1 MSENKKTRVRFAPSP
16 TGPLH
21 IGGVRTA
28 LYNYLYAK
36 QHNGTFVLRIEDTD
50 SARFV
55 SGAEEYIIGALEWCG
70 ITPDEGVEN
79 GKIVEEA
86 SARHPHGPYRQSQ
99 RRGIYR
105 AYAEQLIQNGYAY
118 YAFDSAEE
126 LVAKRAEAESKGQ
139 TFIYNQVTRKGL
151 RNSLTLSASEV
162 EHLLETTTG
171 WTIRFKMPENEIVAM
186 DDLIRGHIE
195 VNTETLDDKVLWKR
209 ADELPTYHLAN
220 IVDDYLMEITEVIRG
235 EEWLPSLPLHYMLYK
250 SFGWE
255 SSRPRFAHLSLLLKP
270 GGQGKLSK
278 RDGDK
283 LGFPVFPLPWTGTDG
298 EVTNSYR
305 GAGYFPEAFIN
316 MLAFLGWNPGDERE
330 ILSLD
335 ELVEAFSLERVIR
348 SGAHFNPEKAKWYNR
363 EYLRAKSDTE
373 LAKLYLP
380 ILKEHGVEATEE
392 YTARAISV
400 IKDRATFVADFW
412 TAAPYLFV
420 APSEYVQKDAA
431 KFWTAENCGYLS
443 KLRSHI
449 AAYKSELEVAPIAES
464 IENYIRSNQ
473 WPFGKVMNS
482 LRLSLTGSASGLGI
496 AEIIYT
502 IGLQETVRRIDNA
515 FKTLGT

>member
-1 MSENKKTRVRFAPSP
+1 MA
-16 TGPLH
+16 
-21 IGGVRTA
+21 A
-28 LYNYLYAK
+28 L
-36 QHNGTFVLRIEDTD
+36 
-50 SARFV
+50 S
-55 SGAEEYIIGALEWCG
+55 
-70 ITPDEGVEN
+70 
-79 GKIVEEA
+79 
-86 SARHPHGPYRQSQ
+86 
-99 RRGIYR
+99 
-105 AYAEQLIQNGYAY
+105 
-118 YAFDSAEE
+118 
-126 LVAKRAEAESKGQ
+126 
-139 TFIYNQVTRKGL
+139 
-151 RNSLTLSASEV
+151 
-162 EHLLETTTG
+162 
-171 WTIRFKMPENEIVAM
+171 
-186 DDLIRGHIE
+186 
-195 VNTETLDDKVLWKR
+195 
-209 ADELPTYHLAN
+209 
-220 IVDDYLMEITEVIRG
+220 
-235 EEWLPSLPLHYMLYK
+235 PLHYMLYK

-449 AAYKSELEVAPIAES
+449 AAYKSELEVAAIAES